1 MIRRLY
7 VVFSS
12 TPLLLFVLLLVYM
25 GRLEGWGAW
34 AAGPMILPVAVCSAV
49 YGVYGIW
56 LAARAES
63 VRWRTL
69 LAASAVLAGLVA
81 IWVPV
86 QGLTHMF

>member
-7 VVFSS
+7 VLFSP
-12 TPLLLFVLLLVYM
+12 TPLLLFVLVYSYM

-34 AAGPMILPVAVCSAV
+34 AAAPMLLPAAAFSAA

-56 LAARAES
+56 LSARAGS

-69 LAASAVLAGLVA
+69 LSASAVLAGSVA
-81 IWVPV
+81 IWLLV
-86 QGLTHMF
+86 QGLIRLF